1 MSMTD
6 SSDST
11 DKTDSTGKTDDTGTP
26 NAKEA
31 SDEATPRLGG
41 GTIVVGVDGSDPSI
55 EALRQAATM
64 AGALGS
70 TIMAVACWRYPPAY
84 DSFVALEWSPET
96 DAAQV
101 LEESLTRA
109 YGDSR
114 PAGLRTLVRQ
124 GQPASV
130 LIDESATADMLVVG
144 SRGLGGFSGLLL
156 GSVSAACAAHAHCP
170 VLVVRHVPTG
180 P

>member
-1 MSMTD
+1 MTD
-6 SSDST
+6 N
-11 DKTDSTGKTDDTGTP
+11 TGTP
-26 NAKEA
+26 DSPGTPDNTAA
-31 SDEATPRLGG
+31 PDSADSSAAATPRLGG
-41 GTIVVGVDGSDPSI
+41 GTIVVGVDGSEPSI

-64 AGALGS
+64 ADALGS
-70 TIMAVACWRYPPAY
+70 TVTAVACWRYPPAY
-84 DSFVALEWSPET
+84 DSFVAVEWAPEK

-101 LEESLTRA
+101 LEESLASA

-144 SRGLGGFSGLLL
+144 SRGLGGFTGLLL

-180 P
+180 R

>member
-1 MSMTD
+1 MSA
-6 SSDST
+6 
-11 DKTDSTGKTDDTGTP
+11 GTP
-26 NAKEA
+26 VARPG
-31 SDEATPRLGG
+31 D

-70 TIMAVACWRYPPAY
+70 TVTAVACWRYPPAY
-84 DSFVALEWSPET
+84 DAFIALEWSPEK

-109 YGDSR
+109 YGDAR
-114 PAGLRTLVRQ
+114 PAGLRSVVRQ

-130 LIDESATADMLVVG
+130 LIDESVTADMLVVG
-144 SRGLGGFSGLLL
+144 SRGLGGFAGLLL
-156 GSVSAACAAHAHCP
+156 GSVSAACTTHAHCP
-170 VLVVRHVPTG
+170 VLVVRHIPAG
-180 P
+180 D